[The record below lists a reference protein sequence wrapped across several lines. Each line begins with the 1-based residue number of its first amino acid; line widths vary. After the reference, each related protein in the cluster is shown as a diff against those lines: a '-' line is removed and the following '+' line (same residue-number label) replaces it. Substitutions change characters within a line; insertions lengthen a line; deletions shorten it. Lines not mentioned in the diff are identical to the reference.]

1 MKQLLTILF
10 CLWHGG
16 YLSAQVQETFWHWQA
31 IDTVRVVCTYD
42 YSEYFTF
49 RSEHLKEHED
59 YLLQLQVFSE
69 RFALLYHA
77 SRQAGIPAAGTRRHE
92 GKR

>member
-16 YLSAQVQETFWHWQA
+16 YLSAQVQETFWHWQV
-31 IDTVRVVCTYD
+31 IDTVRVVCTYN

-59 YLLQLQVFSE
+59 YLL
-69 RFALLYHA
+69 
-77 SRQAGIPAAGTRRHE
+77 
-92 GKR
+92 